1 MLNTY
6 KTQFENIIELLKQ
19 EITKL
24 RTSRAAPSLVED
36 IAVEVYG
43 GSRMQLKEL
52 ASISVPE
59 PRSLVIKPWDK
70 NLIKDIEKGLIN
82 SNLEFNPIVETDI
95 LRIQLPELT
104 QETREKLVKK
114 LHGML
119 EQNRIKLRQIRDG
132 AKKAIE
138 QKHKNGEMAED
149 DKFSLI
155 EDLNKMT
162 REFSEQID
170 NLGKKKEEEIMTI

>member
-1 MLNTY
+1 MLTAY
-6 KTQFENIIELLKQ
+6 KSQFENVIQLLK
-19 EITKL
+19 EELSKL
-24 RTSRAAPSLVED
+24 RTSRAAPSMVEN
-36 IAVEVYG
+36 IIIEAYG

-52 ASISVPE
+52 ASISIPE
-59 PRSLVIKPWDK
+59 PRSLVIRPWDK
-70 NLIKDIEKGLIN
+70 NVIKDIEKGLIN

-119 EQNRIKLRQIRDG
+119 EQNRIKLRKIRDE
-132 AKKAIE
+132 AKKTIE

-170 NLGKKKEEEIMTI
+170 DVGKKKEEEIMTI